1 MAARSAET
9 VGGGTAL
16 KEDTTRTIPPSFKTK
31 HTKNQTL
38 TSHLMKNRFDMRP
51 LLSLIAVLL
60 TCLLPAS
67 CLKNDD
73 EIDLTQ
79 YNDLF
84 VSSVA
89 FGSMPRYLHTTASD
103 GSDSI
108 FKTTVSAASLY
119 PLSIDHLSNTIYNA
133 DSLPLGV
140 DAAKIIFSTF
150 NTSQGTLAIEK
161 PGTEEDT
168 LYTTS
173 DSIDFSNG
181 PRKFKLYGLDGTSR
195 RTYTVDVRIHREAT
209 DSLTWRKLTREAW
222 ESEERQCGHRG
233 TTFEACG
240 LQFRLRSGGID
251 VCPAGEEDETAAT
264 PDGLEEANAGE
275 LPTDNAAWI
284 LLDGTAD
291 QLTKQAL
298 LYGTVQQAD
307 SLASRIWRR
316 FIDTTGARSYVWEY
330 LPATVEN
337 RFPAR
342 ALRCPTLLKYDAGLL
357 LVGIDRDGH
366 ISLKY
371 SIDGGRIWKNH
382 NYLQLPD
389 ELKTRTA
396 SSLQA
401 SIDAHQNLWLLIDEE
416 ETWYGRAHSVAWKTE
431 DGIFI
436 RGLQQR

>member
-1 MAARSAET
+1 
-9 VGGGTAL
+9 
-16 KEDTTRTIPPSFKTK
+16 
-31 HTKNQTL
+31 
-38 TSHLMKNRFDMRP
+38 MKNRPDTRA

-60 TCLLPAS
+60 TSLLPTS
-67 CLKNDD
+67 CLKTD
-73 EIDLTQ
+73 EETDFTQ

-84 VSSVA
+84 VSSA
-89 FGSMPRYLHTTASD
+89 ALGTLPRYLHTTASD
-103 GSDSI
+103 GTDSI
-108 FKTTVSAASLY
+108 YQTTVSAASLY

-133 DSLPLGV
+133 DSLPVGV
-140 DAAKIIFSTF
+140 DAGKIIFSAF
-150 NTSQGTLAIEK
+150 NVSQGTLAIEK

-168 LYTTS
+168 LYTTT
-173 DSIDFSNG
+173 DSIDFSDG

-195 RTYTVDVRIHREAT
+195 RTYTVDIRIHREAI
-209 DSLTWRKLTREAW
+209 DSLTWRQLTLEDW
-222 ESEERQCGHRG
+222 NSEERQCGHG
-233 TTFEACG
+233 GPAFEACG

-251 VCPAGEEDETAAT
+251 VCRADEDAETAAVA
-264 PDGLEEANAGE
+264 DGIEEENVGE

-291 QLTKQAL
+291 QQTKQAL

-316 FIDTTGARSYVWEY
+316 YIDTTGARAYGWEY

-337 RFPAR
+337 RYPAR
-342 ALRCPTLLKYDAGLL
+342 ALRSPNLLAYDAGLL
-357 LVGIDRDGH
+357 LVGIDREGH

-382 NYLQLPD
+382 NYLQLPE

-401 SIDAHQNLWLLIDEE
+401 GIDAHHNLWLLIDEE
-416 ETWYGRAHSVAWKTE
+416 ETWYGRLHSVDWKTE
-431 DGIFI
+431 NGIFI

>member
-168 LYTTS
+168 LYTTT

-251 VCPAGEEDETAAT
+251 VCRADEDAETAAVA
-264 PDGLEEANAGE
+264 DGIEEENVGE

-284 LLDGTAD
+284 LRAAFLREEAGSNCWICRIAA
-291 QLTKQAL
+291 KKE
-298 LYGTVQQAD
+298 TV
-307 SLASRIWRR
+307 W
-316 FIDTTGARSYVWEY
+316 Y
-330 LPATVEN
+330 LFCLQMAPHGIIIPGDETCT
-337 RFPAR
+337 FPESAI
-342 ALRCPTLLKYDAGLL
+342 C
-357 LVGIDRDGH
+357 
-366 ISLKY
+366 
-371 SIDGGRIWKNH
+371 GRI
-382 NYLQLPD
+382 P
-389 ELKTRTA
+389 TRPSRRLRT
-396 SSLQA
+396 
-401 SIDAHQNLWLLIDEE
+401 I
-416 ETWYGRAHSVAWKTE
+416 
-431 DGIFI
+431 
-436 RGLQQR
+436 